1 MGPVRGQKRKR
12 KVEKKPEENA
22 LASGSTL
29 EGSADWWDVLPN
41 KIASMLSFFPHYF
54 HSRFYFSVV
63 SIFNCVWFIA

>member
-22 LASGSTL
+22 LASGSTR

-41 KIASMLSFFPHYF
+41 KIASMLSFSFFPPLF
-54 HSRFYFSVV
+54 PL
-63 SIFNCVWFIA
+63 